1 MKKYTCEKCKDEFE
15 CLDLENFSL
24 CPECDEEENNIID
37 EEENNIIYAVDD
49 DDFQEYTKNGVRV
62 KDGERIGIEKINE
75 ETNELELILDEGVKY
90 G

>member
-24 CPECDEEENNIID
+24 CPECD